1 MPDFFMAVG
10 IRPGQPAA
18 YLKICALLVPK
29 EMKLEH
35 TNSVSS
41 LSDEELDQAIAA
53 IKAMLA
59 AQAGEP
65 ANVIEGTADR
75 RLGCRHTQRVAGLQ
89 TGKFAGYR
97 IGDGQSGGT
106 PTISQPGGRSPTS
119 PMSALGPSPH

>member
-10 IRPGQPAA
+10 IRSGQPAA

-53 IKAMLA
+53 IKATVPTANPKPLTATATRLILA
-59 AQAGEP
+59 ADERSWR
-65 ANVIEGTADR
+65 VDLFRLDGTV
-75 RLGCRHTQRVAGLQ
+75 QVAGC
-89 TGKFAGYR
+89 AGSR
-97 IGDGQSGGT
+97 DPGHSTPNQRAAAQSPEAIGVRQY
-106 PTISQPGGRSPTS
+106 
-119 PMSALGPSPH
+119 

>member
-10 IRPGQPAA
+10 IPPGQPAA

-41 LSDEELDQAIAA
+41 LSDEELDRAIAA

-65 ANVIEGTADR
+65 ANVIEGTAEP
-75 RLGCRHTQRVAGLQ
+75 VALP
-89 TGKFAGYR
+89 APEA
-97 IGDGQSGGT
+97 QSEPPPAPKLPRNRT
-106 PTISQPGGRSPTS
+106 
-119 PMSALGPSPH
+119 A

>member
-1 MPDFFMAVG
+1 MRAVTRFPQTRGEGCCESTPDAA
-10 IRPGQPAA
+10 AA

-65 ANVIEGTADR
+65 ANVIEGTVEP
-75 RLGCRHTQRVAGLQ
+75 VALP
-89 TGKFAGYR
+89 APEA
-97 IGDGQSGGT
+97 QSEPT
-106 PTISQPGGRSPTS
+106 PAPKLPRNRT
-119 PMSALGPSPH
+119 A

>member
-10 IRPGQPAA
+10 IPPGQPAA

-65 ANVIEGTADR
+65 ANVIEGTAE
-75 RLGCRHTQRVAGLQ
+75 LVALP
-89 TGKFAGYR
+89 APEA
-97 IGDGQSGGT
+97 QSEPT
-106 PTISQPGGRSPTS
+106 PAPKLPRNRT
-119 PMSALGPSPH
+119 A